1 MKILVGMN
9 GFTYRAVQELPKVEV
24 KADITEF
31 VRKANLVR
39 LHSGKKT
46 FLDNKLTIKK

>member
-1 MKILVGMN
+1 MKILVGIN
-9 GFTYRAVQELPKVEV
+9 GFTYRAVPKLPKVKV

-31 VRKANLVR
+31 VRKTNLIR

-46 FLDNKLTIKK
+46 FLTNSLKIK